1 MSGLNIIIDT
11 SVLIDIEKNNNAV
24 VSKLEKL
31 DLMENDIYITSP
43 TYSEFYLGLLTLSNG
58 RLKQEKE
65 RLDKYKLLNTTKNS
79 SKILAEI
86 KHHVSKGGIMVPLFD
101 LLIASIAM
109 DAAMPLITL
118 DNHFKNVPNLNV
130 IVI

>member
-1 MSGLNIIIDT
+1 MRNLGIIIET
-11 SVLIDIEKNNNAV
+11 SVLIDIEKNNNEV
-24 VSKLEKL
+24 VSKLETL
-31 DLMENDIYITSP
+31 DLTENDFYIASP

-86 KHHVSKGGIMVPLFD
+86 KHHVSKEGIMIPIFD

-109 DAAMPLITL
+109 DAGMPLVTL
-118 DNHFKNVPNLNV
+118 DKHFKNIPNLNV
-130 IVI
+130 ILI

>member
-1 MSGLNIIIDT
+1 MRDLDIIIET
-11 SVLIDIEKNNNAV
+11 SVLIDIEKNNNVV
-24 VSKLEKL
+24 VSKLKKL

-43 TYSEFYLGLLTLSNG
+43 TYSEFYLGLFTLSNG

-86 KHHVSKGGIMVPLFD
+86 KHHLSKEGIMIPIFD

-109 DAAMPLITL
+109 DAGMPLISL
-118 DNHFKNVPNLNV
+118 DKHFKNVPNLNV
-130 IVI
+130 IVL